1 MSSSSSSYVPE
12 SYREG
17 EPGIPISNHI
27 ENNLLISL
35 NENIKVLTEKISEL
49 TMRIN
54 VMERLSQGS
63 SSSSVPDKR
72 INIADLVS
80 IKRSVIDYATVNNS
94 TLTIYKTD
102 RTTMEIILQ
111 NGFLARDTLRDLNN
125 ELLSK

>member
-1 MSSSSSSYVPE
+1 
-12 SYREG
+12 
-17 EPGIPISNHI
+17 
-27 ENNLLISL
+27 
-35 NENIKVLTEKISEL
+35 
-49 TMRIN
+49 
-54 VMERLSQGS
+54 MERLSQGS

>member
-1 MSSSSSSYVPE
+1 
-12 SYREG
+12 
-17 EPGIPISNHI
+17 
-27 ENNLLISL
+27 
-35 NENIKVLTEKISEL
+35 
-49 TMRIN
+49 MRIN